1 MSKFWNLST
10 ILLVIL
16 ILSLLLFALINFTSL
31 EIANSIMLASLF
43 VAILSTLYSNYKSDE
58 RVNKQIE
65 TSKEQFK
72 EQLLFNKN
80 KRFMLSYIKS

>member
-1 MSKFWNLST
+1 M
-10 ILLVIL
+10 
-16 ILSLLLFALINFTSL
+16 FALINFTSL

>member
-31 EIANSIMLASLF
+31 EIANSITLASLF